1 MKVSRRYLFL
11 LLATACARPA
21 AAPPPV
27 APSPPPTAAAPVTPV
42 PAAPA
47 PVASAAGAPG
57 SAAPPPAAV
66 AAPQP
71 AHPPL
76 ELPPSATIFIGCGF
90 LRVENHGATT
100 FSLVLPAAKPMQ
112 AKDNP
117 SVVLL
122 DGVLIQ
128 AAVSS
133 AAGIGTPALRGQ
145 DLLRQ
150 QMAFEADRMAL
161 RKGWK
166 NLPAPSGQPIEL
178 GLGGDIKFW
187 FWGLDAPAPFEVD
200 GVKVDR
206 VAYFSAAVDD
216 VVLTLASPLRPD
228 EDADR
233 VARVM
238 SRAMRSIRRSSS
250 PIDVFA
256 VQETAMAG
264 KLDPA
269 FCARVGP
276 S

>member
-1 MKVSRRYLFL
+1 MRGSRCSL
-11 LLATACARPA
+11 LLLFATACAHPA

-27 APSPPPTAAAPVTPV
+27 APVPVADAPGASR

-47 PVASAAGAPG
+47 RV
-57 SAAPPPAAV
+57 APPEPR
-66 AAPQP
+66 PGNR
-71 AHPPL
+71 PL

-100 FSLVLPAAKPMQ
+100 FSIVLPAAKPMQ
-112 AKDNP
+112 SRENP

-122 DGVLIQ
+122 DDVLIQ
-128 AAVSS
+128 AAVTS
-133 AAGIGTPALRGQ
+133 AAEIGAPALRGEE
-145 DLLRQ
+145 LLRR
-150 QMAFEADRMAL
+150 QMSWEAERMAQ
-161 RKGWK
+161 RRGWTS
-166 NLPAPSGQPIEL
+166 LPPPSGMPIEL
-178 GLGGDIKFW
+178 GLAGDIKVW

-200 GVKVDR
+200 GVKVNR
-206 VAYFSAAVDD
+206 VAYLSVAVDD

-228 EDADR
+228 DDPNP

-238 SRAMRSIRRSSS
+238 SRAMRSVRRSPS

>member
-1 MKVSRRYLFL
+1 MKLSPRYLFL

-27 APSPPPTAAAPVTPV
+27 APPR
-42 PAAPA
+42 
-47 PVASAAGAPG
+47 VASAPVVPRPAV
-57 SAAPPPAAV
+57 PPPVAV
-66 AAPQP
+66 PAPQP
-71 AHPPL
+71 ANAPL
-76 ELPPSATIFIGCGF
+76 ELPASATIFIGCGF

-100 FSLVLPAAKPMQ
+100 FSLVLPAAEPKQ
-112 AKDNP
+112 SKVNP

-128 AAVSS
+128 AAVTS
-133 AAGIGTPALRGQ
+133 AAEIGAPALRGEA
-145 DLLRQ
+145 LLRH
-150 QMAFEADRMAL
+150 QMSWEADRMAQ
-161 RKGWK
+161 RRGWK
-166 NLPAPSGQPIEL
+166 NLPPPSGMPIEL
-178 GLGGDIKFW
+178 GLGGDVKVW
-187 FWGLDAPAPFEVD
+187 FWGLDAPEAFDVE

-206 VAYFSAAVDD
+206 VAYLSVAVDD
-216 VVLTLASPLRPD
+216 VLLTLASPLRP
-228 EDADR
+228 EDDPNA

-238 SRAMRSIRRSSS
+238 SRAMRSLRRSAS
-250 PIDVFA
+250 PIDAFA

>member
-1 MKVSRRYLFL
+1 MRGSRRYLFL

-27 APSPPPTAAAPVTPV
+27 APPRPPVAAAP
-42 PAAPA
+42 
-47 PVASAAGAPG
+47 
-57 SAAPPPAAV
+57 AAPPAAAV
-66 AAPQP
+66 PAPRP
-71 AHPPL
+71 SNPPL

-112 AKDNP
+112 SKDNP

-122 DGVLIQ
+122 DDVLVQ
-128 AAVSS
+128 AAVTS
-133 AAGIGTPALRGQ
+133 AAEIGAPALRGEE
-145 DLLRQ
+145 LLRR
-150 QMAFEADRMAL
+150 QMSWEADRMAQ
-161 RKGWK
+161 RRGWK
-166 NLPAPSGQPIEL
+166 NLPPPSGMPIEL
-178 GLGGDIKFW
+178 GLSGDIKVW
-187 FWGLDAPAPFEVD
+187 FWGLDAPEPFDVE
-200 GVKVDR
+200 GVKVNR
-206 VAYFSAAVDD
+206 VAYVSVAIDD
-216 VVLTLASPLRPD
+216 VVLTLASPLRPE
-228 EDADR
+228 EDPNT

-238 SRAMRSIRRSSS
+238 SRAMRSLRRSPS

>member
-1 MKVSRRYLFL
+1 MKGSRRYLFL
-11 LLATACARPA
+11 LLATACARPT

-27 APSPPPTAAAPVTPV
+27 APVPPVAAAPVAPL

-47 PVASAAGAPG
+47 PVEPAASAPG
-57 SAAPPPAAV
+57 PAAPPPV
-66 AAPQP
+66 ALSAPQP

-76 ELPPSATIFIGCGF
+76 ALPPSATIFIGCGF
-90 LRVENHGATT
+90 LRVENHGSTT

-128 AAVSS
+128 AAVTS
-133 AAGIGTPALRGQ
+133 AAEIGAPALRGQ
-145 DLLRQ
+145 DLLRH
-150 QMAFEADRMAL
+150 QMSWEADRMAM

-166 NLPAPSGQPIEL
+166 NLPPPSGQPIEL
-178 GLGGDIKFW
+178 GLGRDIKIW
-187 FWGLDAPAPFEVD
+187 FWGLDAPEPFEVD
-200 GVKVDR
+200 GVKVNR
-206 VAYFSAAVDD
+206 VAYLSAAVDD
-216 VVLTLASPLRPD
+216 VVLTLASPIRP
-228 EDADR
+228 EDDPDP

-238 SRAMRSIRRSSS
+238 SRAMRSLRRSPS

-264 KLDPA
+264 KLDPV

>member
-1 MKVSRRYLFL
+1 MRGSRRYLFL

-21 AAPPPV
+21 APPPPV
-27 APSPPPTAAAPVTPV
+27 APAPVAAAPVA
-42 PAAPA
+42 PAAP
-47 PVASAAGAPG
+47 
-57 SAAPPPAAV
+57 
-66 AAPQP
+66 PQP

-76 ELPPSATIFIGCGF
+76 GLPPSATIFIGCGF
-90 LRVENHGATT
+90 LRVENHGSTA

-122 DGVLIQ
+122 DGVLIE
-128 AAVSS
+128 AAASS
-133 AAGIGTPALRGQ
+133 AAAIGAPTLRGE
-145 DLLRQ
+145 DLLRH
-150 QMAFEADRMAL
+150 QMAWEADRMAK
-161 RKGWK
+161 RRGWT
-166 NLPAPSGQPIEL
+166 NVPAPSGQPIEL
-178 GLGGDIKFW
+178 GQSGDIKMW

-200 GVKVDR
+200 GAQVNR
-206 VAYFSAAVDD
+206 VAYLSVAVDD
-216 VVLTLASPLRPD
+216 VVLTLASPLRP
-228 EDADR
+228 EDDPNP

-238 SRAMRSIRRSSS
+238 SRAMRSVRRSSS

>member
-1 MKVSRRYLFL
+1 MKGSRRYLFL

-21 AAPPPV
+21 TAPPPPVAPPPV
-27 APSPPPTAAAPVTPV
+27 A
-42 PAAPA
+42 
-47 PVASAAGAPG
+47 SAAT
-57 SAAPPPAAV
+57 
-66 AAPQP
+66 QP
-71 AHPPL
+71 AKTPL

-90 LRVENHGATT
+90 LRVENHGSTT

-112 AKDNP
+112 SKLNP

-128 AAVSS
+128 AGVSS
-133 AAGIGTPALRGQ
+133 AAGIGAPTLRGQ

-150 QMAFEADRMAL
+150 QMAWEADRMAK
-161 RKGWK
+161 RQGWK
-166 NLPAPSGQPIEL
+166 NLPPPSGMPIEL
-178 GLGGDIKFW
+178 GLGGDIKLW
-187 FWGLDAPAPFEVD
+187 FWGLDAPEPFEVD
-200 GVKVDR
+200 GVKIDR
-206 VAYFSAAVDD
+206 VAYLSVAVDD
-216 VVLTLASPLRPD
+216 VVLSLASPLRP
-228 EDADR
+228 EDDYDP

-238 SRAMRSIRRSSS
+238 SRAMRSLRRSPS
-250 PIDVFA
+250 PIDVFS

>member
-1 MKVSRRYLFL
+1 MKGSRRYLFL

-27 APSPPPTAAAPVTPV
+27 APPPVASAPGAPL

-47 PVASAAGAPG
+47 EPSAGAPL
-57 SAAPPPAAV
+57 SAAPPPV
-66 AAPQP
+66 APQ
-71 AHPPL
+71 ANNQL
-76 ELPPSATIFIGCGF
+76 ALPSSATIFIGCGF
-90 LRVENHGATT
+90 LRVENHGSTT

-112 AKDNP
+112 SKDNP

-122 DGVLIQ
+122 DDVLIQ
-128 AAVSS
+128 AAVTS
-133 AAGIGTPALRGQ
+133 AADIGAPSSRGM
-145 DLLRQ
+145 DLLRR
-150 QMAFEADRMAL
+150 QMVWEADRMAS
-161 RKGWK
+161 RRGWK
-166 NLPAPSGQPIEL
+166 NLPPPSGQPIEL
-178 GLGGDIKFW
+178 GLAGDMKVW
-187 FWGLDAPAPFEVD
+187 FWGLDAPAPFDVD

-206 VAYFSAAVDD
+206 IAYLSVAVDD
-216 VVLTLASPLRPD
+216 VVLTLASPIRPNENPD
-228 EDADR
+228 P

-238 SRAMRSIRRSSS
+238 SRAMRSVRRSPS